1 SSGEGESFTFRSGTL
16 GAASHRGARDAGM
29 RASLSVTQLQLKPG
43 DIVHVRAVARDG
55 NTLGGP
61 GVGASETRAI
71 RIARAGEYDS
81 VAVEGAP
88 PPTPDSSALSQR
100 MLLVLTQRLQQRR
113 PKLDRATLLA
123 ESQAI
128 GRDQT
133 RLRKQVGEIVY
144 ARLGEGSGEHAHGPG
159 DGHDHA
165 NEGRVDAD
173 ALLAQA
179 AAATTVGMPE
189 ALDFH
194 GDETP
199 VVAINKPLLEAYNH
213 MWDAARELEVGE
225 PGRAIPPMQR
235 ALAALQKARQA
246 ERVYLRGRPPT
257 IVVDIARV
265 RLQGKETGADNVRQP
280 HPAEDDA
287 AGRRAR
293 RLDAALV
300 LLEGASGAGASGAA
314 SARAGAAIDSL
325 LLLRVDALGEDPAL
339 AGALDEAVRR
349 LRGGQDA
356 TDALRRARRAA
367 SGATVARPALPRWSG
382 GP

>member
-1 SSGEGESFTFRSGTL
+1 
-16 GAASHRGARDAGM
+16 M
-29 RASLSVTQLQLKPG
+29 RAALSVTQLQLKPG

-55 NTLGGP
+55 NTLSGP

-81 VAVEGAP
+81 IAVEGAP
-88 PPTPDSSALSQR
+88 PPTPDSTALSQR

-113 PKLDRATLLA
+113 PKLDRATVLA
-123 ESQAI
+123 ESQNIA
-128 GRDQT
+128 RDQN

-144 ARLGEGSGEHAHGPG
+144 ARLGEAAGEHEHGPD

-246 ERVYLRGRPPT
+246 ERIYLRGRPPT
-257 IVVDIARV
+257 VIVDIAKV
-265 RLQGKETGADNVRQP
+265 RLQGKEKGSDNVRQP
-280 HPAEDDA
+280 RPAEDDA
-287 AGRRAR
+287 AARRAR
-293 RLDAALV
+293 RLDDALV
-300 LLEGASGAGASGAA
+300 LLEPARGATGAA
-314 SARAGAAIDSL
+314 RAAAAIDSL
-325 LLLRVDALGEDPAL
+325 LLLRVDALGDDPSL
-339 AGALDEAVRR
+339 AAALDEAVRR
-349 LRGGQDA
+349 LRGGEDA

-367 SGATVARPALPRWSG
+367 NGATVARPALPRWSG